1 MIFIGKDKSLVTY
14 KLYQSMENKESTLFY
29 AMADFI
35 AICSG
40 FSLVPWFR
48 AGVSSLQDLMPD
60 HLRWNW
66 CKNTKNKVSNKH
78 NALELPLPL
87 PWSME
92 KLSSMKL
99 VPGAKK
105 VGDHWSKRFPKGQSL
120 EGLYFRERKEEGLCR
135 LRGHRGDKSLKVRIP
150 WDFGAGWECKN

>member
-1 MIFIGKDKSLVTY
+1 MIFIVKDKTLVTY

-35 AICSG
+35 AVCSG

-66 CKNTKNKVSNKH
+66 CKNSKNKVCNKH

-105 VGDHWSKRFPKGQSL
+105 VGDPWRAFSPLAWLVSVEKMQIKQS
-120 EGLYFRERKEEGLCR
+120 
-135 LRGHRGDKSLKVRIP
+135 IT
-150 WDFGAGWECKN
+150 